1 MDIFLVHLVAS
12 VLSALCVKYLANL
25 KINIF
30 LRILFI
36 ALFMAFVFY
45 GLFLCFFLTI
55 ILLPFLKEKPLVI
68 GSSDIKKYEDSETIK
83 AIRKAVAIKN
93 KKAFF
98 EILCCLVLISVV
110 CFDSFRIYKFKYKCA
125 TGKNYKVEILDDNY
139 TLDKISFAQTDL
151 GKRCFNSSLS
161 DLQTECG
168 TKMGFKNTVVVKYYD
183 KVIANIY
190 NYFLPYNYFN
200 AKMYSVS
207 YPNHYDVC
215 GYKNKD
221 EIIKILKEN
230 LEKDKRWVKNSGLIK
245 FMHN

>member
-125 TGKNYKVEILDDNY
+125 TGKNYKVEILDNNY
-139 TLDKISFAQTDL
+139 TLDKISFVQTDL

-161 DLQTECG
+161 DLETECG
-168 TKMGFKNTVVVKYYD
+168 TRMGFKNTVVVKYYD

-230 LEKDKRWVKNSGLIK
+230 LEKEKR
-245 FMHN
+245 

>member
-12 VLSALCVKYLANL
+12 ILSALCVKYLANL

-30 LRILFI
+30 LRILAI
-36 ALFMAFVFY
+36 ALFMTFVFY
-45 GLFLCFFLTI
+45 GLWWCFILTI
-55 ILLPFLKEKPLVI
+55 ILLPFFKEKPLVI

-83 AIRKAVAIKN
+83 AIRKALTIKR
-93 KKAFF
+93 KSAFF
-98 EILCCLVLISVV
+98 AILCCLVLISVV
-110 CFDSFRIYKFKYKCA
+110 FFDSFRIYKFKYKCA

-139 TLDKISFAQTDL
+139 TLDKISFAKTDEIR
-151 GKRCFNSSLS
+151 RCANSSLS
-161 DLQTECG
+161 DLQTKCG

-230 LEKDKRWVKNSGLIK
+230 LEKEKDE
-245 FMHN
+245 

>member
-139 TLDKISFAQTDL
+139 TLDKISFVQTDL

-168 TKMGFKNTVVVKYYD
+168 TRMGFKNTVVVKYNE
-183 KVIANIY
+183 KVVASIY
-190 NYFLPYNYFN
+190 TYFLPFNYFT
-200 AKMYSVS
+200 AKMYSISVNN
-207 YPNHYDVC
+207 YYETC
-215 GYKNKD
+215 GFKNKD
-221 EIIKILKEN
+221 EIVKILKDN
-230 LEKDKRWVKNSGLIK
+230 LEKEKNE
-245 FMHN
+245 

>member
-93 KKAFF
+93 KKAFLRF
-98 EILCCLVLISVV
+98 YVV
-110 CFDSFRIYKFKYKCA
+110 
-125 TGKNYKVEILDDNY
+125 
-139 TLDKISFAQTDL
+139 
-151 GKRCFNSSLS
+151 
-161 DLQTECG
+161 
-168 TKMGFKNTVVVKYYD
+168 
-183 KVIANIY
+183 
-190 NYFLPYNYFN
+190 
-200 AKMYSVS
+200 
-207 YPNHYDVC
+207 
-215 GYKNKD
+215 
-221 EIIKILKEN
+221 
-230 LEKDKRWVKNSGLIK
+230 
-245 FMHN
+245 